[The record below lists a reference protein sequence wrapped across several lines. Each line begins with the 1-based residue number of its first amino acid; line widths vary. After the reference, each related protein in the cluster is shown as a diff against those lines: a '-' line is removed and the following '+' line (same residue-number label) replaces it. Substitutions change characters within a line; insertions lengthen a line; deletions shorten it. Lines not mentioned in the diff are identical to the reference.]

1 MSMLFAVHSAVLTLL
16 FLHPTISDRHS
27 QPVPR
32 PGESPAWHQG
42 GTVFFVADNGIEP
55 SKETMQEREFR
66 PAREIRRFTEPTILL
81 RGSAEDIGLD
91 RRGLAG
97 VLEARFLQD
106 FSFLQ
111 TDFAFDK
118 TYETWQIGLFAC
130 EAWTVGNNYPIAFHL
145 QCTGGPMDEPRHWQY
160 ATLGYGRKD
169 KIAEAVREGLQ
180 SIVTEYAA
188 FVRNAQG
195 KNDADSPNPAPR

>member
-1 MSMLFAVHSAVLTLL
+1 MRSEVCAVHTVCLILI
-16 FLHPTISDRHS
+16 FFHPASSDPHSLSSVDGNQVQIS
-27 QPVPR
+27 
-32 PGESPAWHQG
+32 HQG
-42 GTVFFVADNGIEP
+42 GTASPIAANGTGP
-55 SKETMQEREFR
+55 SNEALHEREYR
-66 PAREIRRFTEPTILL
+66 PAREIRRFTEPTISL
-81 RGSAEDIGLD
+81 RGSAEDVGLD
-91 RRGLAG
+91 RRALES
-97 VLEARFLQD
+97 VLETQFLQE

-111 TDFAFDK
+111 NDFAFDK

-169 KIAEAVREGLQ
+169 KIVDALREALQ

-188 FVRNAQG
+188 FVRKARGNAEG
-195 KNDADSPNPAPR
+195 T

>member
-1 MSMLFAVHSAVLTLL
+1 MQ
-16 FLHPTISDRHS
+16 IS
-27 QPVPR
+27 
-32 PGESPAWHQG
+32 HQG
-42 GTVFFVADNGIEP
+42 GTASPVAANGTGP
-55 SKETMQEREFR
+55 SNETLHEREYR
-66 PAREIRRFTEPTILL
+66 PAREIRRFTEPTISL
-81 RGSAEDIGLD
+81 RGSAEDVGLD
-91 RRGLAG
+91 RRALES
-97 VLEARFLQD
+97 VLETQFLQE

-111 TDFAFDK
+111 NDFAFDK

-169 KIAEAVREGLQ
+169 KIVDALREALQ

-188 FVRNAQG
+188 FVRKARGNAEG
-195 KNDADSPNPAPR
+195 T